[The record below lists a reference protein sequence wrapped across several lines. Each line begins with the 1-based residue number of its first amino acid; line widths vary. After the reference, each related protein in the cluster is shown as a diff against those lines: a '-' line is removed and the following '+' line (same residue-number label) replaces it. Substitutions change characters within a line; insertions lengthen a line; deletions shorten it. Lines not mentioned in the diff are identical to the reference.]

1 LHDGEVMKTKCWLTV
16 ILVTIAF
23 LAVIAPVSYAESL
36 TTSDFTQTSF
46 AKTVDFFDYV
56 REYAAARNVTPPP
69 DAWHAWL
76 YMTYVNTSGLKL
88 LFAGL
93 DNITFGGALTF
104 TVPLQSFI
112 MHYRT
117 DNQSRDVILGNTFL
131 MLLAFNDSSTSLFPN
146 SPDRNDY
153 LWSSFSMGLSL
164 SDLGIILPVF
174 NSRTEHIALKSS
186 NNGLTWTW
194 GMRYT
199 NLTAFWWQTY
209 IDEGNP
215 HHENYVAAITVYDEL
230 TFTYRLD
237 IDPTTNTT
245 TVTEN
250 HVIGRMRELFW
261 HPLPLVWLRYN
272 ATGEYRPLR
281 ELAPLAFAYLGPTTI
296 YQFLDT
302 CGIKMSI
309 IDYQTSITAD
319 HQTLS
324 RTANGQN
331 VTDSDVDV
339 DSTSVDTVTDDGVRV
354 ASANFGAKQTYQ
366 LFNYT
371 QDSSEQQSV
380 TYNATQRT
388 ARLGGFGR
396 NEDLF
401 QLQFG
406 LLKFLPLVVY
416 NMFPGLYL
424 QALATLT
431 NVTRANYLYIV
442 AYPTYSGYRVV
453 HDPTLTVYAAVT
465 ASSNVWSLGGL
476 GGLLIIAIV
485 AVLVIVV
492 AAAVLRRRNKAP
504 KQ

>member
-1 LHDGEVMKTKCWLTV
+1 MHDGEVMKTKCWLTV

-23 LAVIAPVSYAESL
+23 IAVIVPVSYADSL

-56 REYAAARNVTPPP
+56 REYAVARNVTAPP

-131 MLLAFNDSSTSLFPN
+131 MLLAFNDSSASLFPN

-215 HHENYVAAITVYDEL
+215 HRENYVAAITVYDEL

-272 ATGEYRPLR
+272 ATGTYGPLG
-281 ELAPLAFAYLGPTTI
+281 FTYLGPTTI

-302 CGIKMSI
+302 YGIKMSI

-339 DSTSVDTVTDDGVRV
+339 GNTSVDTVTDDGVRV

-406 LLKFLPLVVY
+406 LLKFLPLAVY

-431 NVTRANYLYIV
+431 NVTKANYLYIV

-465 ASSNVWSLGGL
+465 APGNVWSLGGL

-492 AAAVLRRRNKAP
+492 AAVALRRKSKAP

>member
-1 LHDGEVMKTKCWLTV
+1 MKTKCWLTV